1 MIDFPHCKINLGLNI
16 TEKRQD
22 GIHNLETIFVPVP
35 IHDVLEIVVQQ
46 DYSPDEPVIF
56 STSGIAIPGS
66 TDNNLCIKAWHLLK
80 RDYPEKVKPVQI
92 HLIKHIPIGAGLG
105 GGSSDGAFTLK
116 MLNKLFVLN
125 LSQAQLIDYALVLG
139 SDCPYFI
146 FDTAC
151 YATGRGERLTPVTLN
166 LQPSHLLIMN
176 PGIHINT
183 GLAFRYITPKPNHR
197 DLMQVSN
204 LPLKDWHQVLVNDF
218 EAPVTTDYPVI
229 ARLLSDLQN
238 AGAGYTAMSGTG
250 STVFGIFENQKD
262 ILDMEARFKTEYPS
276 FYIKAV
282 SWK

>member
-22 GIHNLETIFVPVP
+22 GFHNLETIFVPVP
-35 IHDVLEIVVQQ
+35 IYDVLEIVLQQ
-46 DYSPDEPVIF
+46 DYNPQEPVIF
-56 STSGIAIPGS
+56 TSSGIIIPGS
-66 TDNNLCIKAWHLLK
+66 TDNNLCVKAWHLLK
-80 RDYPEKVKPVQI
+80 SDYPDKVKPVLM

-105 GGSSDGAFTLK
+105 GGSSNGAFALK
-116 MLNKLFVLN
+116 MLNKLFILG
-125 LSQAQLIDYALVLG
+125 LSQEELINYALVLG

-146 FDTAC
+146 FDTPC
-151 YATGRGERLTPVTLN
+151 FATGRGERLTPVN
-166 LQPSHLLIMN
+166 LDLKPYHLLIIN
-176 PGIHINT
+176 PSIHINT
-183 GLAFRYITPKPNHR
+183 GLAFKYITPQSNSR
-197 DLMQVSN
+197 DLLQVSN

-218 EAPVTTDYPVI
+218 EAPITTDYPVI
-229 ARLLSDLQN
+229 ARLLSELQN

-262 ILDMEARFKTEYPS
+262 ISDIEARFKTEYPS